1 MISHH
6 FFPAAFATGLV
17 LGVLS
22 PLTHGDDDDSEVTDL
37 GAAVGDFVETC
48 YPRYREI
55 DAAVEEA
62 EAGEASY
69 KKLPGFPYLRTD
81 RMLADVVPTLSSRE
95 EIDLWLRELR
105 YNDAFARE
113 IELRNLGWSE
123 SERANAMDDMRLCG
137 VWLSAME
144 LQKDENW
151 KRLMRTLEYSDAL
164 AESSGA
170 ADRTTA
176 VGNVLARKRIAEESQ
191 PGGESAEVLE
201 FWRAAPHEDTARVLD
216 EFDELPRDRLGRVGM
231 TGNLWKAL
239 AVHHAPRLAIT
250 PGTASE
256 RPRRIHWKQGEMATG
271 SDKPTVYYLPT
282 FTRVDDQM
290 LLQFNYVMWFLDGAQ
305 QGEDAALRGRVWRVT
320 LDRDGQA
327 LVHETIATTGE
338 DHRWVSAASEV
349 LTDDDGDSAG
359 RVPRVAALVRD
370 AKEGASPV
378 LAASALRETD
388 RRYELLSYDDLLFLP
403 TESGGTRSAFDAD
416 GQLLKTQSGKALDHQ
431 QLQHIR
437 VGGDAD
443 DPAFYDAELLRRLVA
458 LARKDAGR

>member
-6 FFPAAFATGLV
+6 FLSAAFATGLV

-22 PLTHGDDDDSEVTDL
+22 PLTHGNDDAEVTDL
-37 GAAVGDFVETC
+37 GAAVGEFVDTC

-62 EAGEASY
+62 DAGEASY

-81 RMLADVVPTLSSRE
+81 RMLADVMPTLSSRE

-113 IELRNLGWSE
+113 VELRNLGWSE

-151 KRLMRTLEYSDAL
+151 KRLTRTLEYSDAL
-164 AESSGA
+164 AKSSGE
-170 ADRTTA
+170 ADGHA
-176 VGNVLARKRIAEESQ
+176 VGDVLARKRIAEESQ
-191 PGGESAEVLE
+191 PGGANPEALE

-216 EFDELPRDRLGRVGM
+216 TFDELPRDRLGRVGM
-231 TGNLWKAL
+231 TSNLWKAL

-250 PGTASE
+250 PDTPSE
-256 RPRRIHWKQGEMATG
+256 RPRRIHWKQGEMAMD

-282 FTRVDDQM
+282 FARVGDEM
-290 LLQFNYVMWFLDGAQ
+290 LLQFNYVMWFHDGAQ
-305 QGEDAALRGRVWRVT
+305 QGEDSALRGRVWRVT

-349 LTDDDGDSAG
+349 LSDDDAAAVG
-359 RVPRVAALVRD
+359 RVPRVASLVRD
-370 AKEGASPV
+370 ASEGASPV
-378 LAASALRETD
+378 LADSALRETD
-388 RRYELLSYDDLLFLP
+388 RRYELVSYDDLLFLP
-403 TESGGTRSAFDAD
+403 TESGGTRSVFDAD
-416 GQLLKTQSGKALDHQ
+416 GQLLKTQSGKAFDHQ

-443 DPAFYDAELLRRLVA
+443 DPAFYDAELLRHLVA